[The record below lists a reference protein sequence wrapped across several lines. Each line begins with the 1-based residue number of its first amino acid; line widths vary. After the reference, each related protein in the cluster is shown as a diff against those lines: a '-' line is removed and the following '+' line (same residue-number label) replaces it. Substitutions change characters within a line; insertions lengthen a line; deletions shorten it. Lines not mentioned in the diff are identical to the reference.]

1 MYFQIQ
7 LLLILANDNQLWRH
21 DTTTKPPQLV
31 NNKNK
36 AQFSVDPIWEVPTGT
51 GTIMIDQSKDKV
63 FGLEDDDVTT
73 KPNVVEEDL
82 KVGDAGQTWTVTEVK
97 TTETTE
103 TNKFYKFSIRNYFLS
118 GVKQL
123 TVQGT

>member
-1 MYFQIQ
+1 M
-7 LLLILANDNQLWRH
+7 
-21 DTTTKPPQLV
+21 